1 MGETEGGRDW
11 VIEAASHHTDTSAFR
26 PRAPQQ
32 LVGSVHSSGLPTE
45 KVLGKKKK
53 KKNLTGDSLK
63 LTISQGVTQFINKAS

>member
-26 PRAPQQ
+26 PRAPQG
-32 LVGSVHSSGLPTE
+32 LVGSVHSSGLSTE

-53 KKNLTGDSLK
+53 LTGDSLK
-63 LTISQGVTQFINKAS
+63 LTISQGVTQFINKVS

>member
-26 PRAPQQ
+26 PRAPQG

-53 KKNLTGDSLK
+53 KLTGDSLK